1 MMDKKERMLEIGT
14 LIRKK
19 RKEKGLSMAALGMA
33 CGYSAKIG
41 EVFVWQWE
49 TANRPVPPAKYR
61 AVASMLGI
69 PLEELVP

>member
-1 MMDKKERMLEIGT
+1 MDKKERMIEIGT

-33 CGYSAKIG
+33 CGYSAKVG

-61 AVASMLGI
+61 DVAKALD
-69 PLEELVP
+69 LDLNDLVI